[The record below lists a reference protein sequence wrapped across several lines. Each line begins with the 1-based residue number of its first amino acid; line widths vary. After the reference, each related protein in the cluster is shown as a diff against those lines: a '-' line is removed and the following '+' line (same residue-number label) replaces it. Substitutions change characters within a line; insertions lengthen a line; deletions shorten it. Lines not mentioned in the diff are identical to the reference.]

1 MPLKLED
8 HWLTLMDGAASDHGA
23 GIEEETELLP
33 QDCAVEGG

>member
-23 GIEEETELLP
+23 GIKEETKLLP